1 MGMAA
6 SQARL
11 LALTARIHDVEYQ
24 AQSIQ
29 NAKVQLSTQE
39 DQVYQEYQDALDAT
53 TLTFTAMDPK
63 SGEKSTITANFNN
76 LFSIN
81 RAYPKNGRDYALFN
95 SRGKIVVDEELFN
108 GYESFI
114 EEGYPESA
122 YAFALFM
129 MGDQQAFDVEDLI
142 AFETSVVENNYI
154 VDSNGDVIGSEDETL
169 EELYNNVVN
178 VLCEYGEADPDTVDI
193 YDTNDICYDNEAMS
207 KYRTAMNQYLNY
219 LYKNYAEQVYN
230 FMNQQSGVDAPE
242 FDRETFDY
250 YVKMFKVIQQCGG
263 CISIEDYNGSFNGDA
278 KNDSE
283 WLTNMVESGQMTIR
297 YIVVDSRTGDITING
312 TNPGADENIKY
323 TTTTEIDKVALAKAE
338 AKYEHDLK
346 LINKKDKEFDLS
358 LSRLETERQALTT
371 EYDSVKKVIQDN
383 IDRTFGIFS

>member
-129 MGDQQAFDVEDLI
+129 M
-142 AFETSVVENNYI
+142 ET
-154 VDSNGDVIGSEDETL
+154 
-169 EELYNNVVN
+169 
-178 VLCEYGEADPDTVDI
+178 
-193 YDTNDICYDNEAMS
+193 
-207 KYRTAMNQYLNY
+207 
-219 LYKNYAEQVYN
+219 
-230 FMNQQSGVDAPE
+230 
-242 FDRETFDY
+242 
-250 YVKMFKVIQQCGG
+250 
-263 CISIEDYNGSFNGDA
+263 
-278 KNDSE
+278 
-283 WLTNMVESGQMTIR
+283 
-297 YIVVDSRTGDITING
+297 
-312 TNPGADENIKY
+312 
-323 TTTTEIDKVALAKAE
+323 
-338 AKYEHDLK
+338 
-346 LINKKDKEFDLS
+346 NKHLM
-358 LSRLETERQALTT
+358 
-371 EYDSVKKVIQDN
+371 
-383 IDRTFGIFS
+383 